1 MVLMNLKS
9 QTDANLNNGV
19 SHSQNTIMPEIMK
32 NPVNRRTIGQEIE
45 IITDKNAEIIYR
57 TLTEKYGIPEEWL
70 SLETNGRGGDNVLE
84 LKRGIPLGIGNDFN
98 SNYLWQYTL
107 NSVVSAAQETGTQ
120 LIYDCICGEFD
131 EVQTAGIH
139 VRLGYKGLDD
149 KKKVTDAMIANKDW
163 ICAFSNID
171 NHKRVKAFGF
181 KYGEGSTK
189 FYDLKDD
196 SKRNAME
203 IRYIPTSNNK
213 NVAEHMESLVAAYMA
228 FVDSDDFEARK
239 NKILATEGICGK
251 TYAQINHERT
261 VQAEDMLLNTKI
273 YSVDENDVVVEKYI
287 IDIMEEKLDYMR
299 ERSFEG
305 NFQIID
311 EKTYDVMNARIQEY
325 RDELLN
331 HDAYALP
338 DTISTQYAGIP
349 DKISESISTSAYE
362 QICATCAKC

>member
-1 MVLMNLKS
+1 MVINDLKS
-9 QTDANLNNGV
+9 QTDANLNDHV
-19 SHSQNTIMPEIMK
+19 SHSQNAVMPEIMK
-32 NPVNRRTIGQEIE
+32 NPVNRTIGQEIE
-45 IITDKNAEIIYR
+45 IITNNNAEIIYR
-57 TLTEKYGIPEEWL
+57 TLTEKYGVSKDWI
-70 SLETNGRGGDNVLE
+70 SLETNGQGGDNVLE
-84 LKRGIPLGIGNDFN
+84 VKRGIPLGIGNDFI
-98 SNYLWQYTL
+98 SEYLWQYTL

-139 VRLGYKGLDD
+139 VRLGYKDKED

-171 NHKRVKAFGF
+171 NYKRVKAFGF
-181 KYGEGSTK
+181 RYGEGNSK

-213 NVAEHMESLVAAYMA
+213 NVAEQMESLVAAYMA
-228 FVDSDDFEARK
+228 LVDSDDSEAHK
-239 NKILATEGICGK
+239 NKILANDGICGK

-261 VQAEDMLLNTKI
+261 LQAEDMLINTKI
-273 YSVDENDVVVEKYI
+273 YSVDENDDVVEKYI

-325 RDELLN
+325 RDNILN
-331 HDAYALP
+331 QDTYAP
-338 DTISTQYAGIP
+338 SDTISTQYIEIP
-349 DKISESISTSAYE
+349 SKISESIPTSAYE
-362 QICATCAKC
+362 QTCTICAKC